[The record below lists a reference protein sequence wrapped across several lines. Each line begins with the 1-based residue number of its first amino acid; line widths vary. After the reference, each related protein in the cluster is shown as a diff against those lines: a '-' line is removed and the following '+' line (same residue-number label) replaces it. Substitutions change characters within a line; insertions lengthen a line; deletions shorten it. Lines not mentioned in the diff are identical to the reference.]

1 MSRILQ
7 LIGQGILLLF
17 VVGFFGWLFWRV
29 LKKSEDAALLLG
41 KWVLTAIVIGFVIW
55 QTDFFGGYD
64 PQWTHIVIALFAG
77 LVLAVTWRRTIG
89 EVIARPFASLY
100 DGGSAEVDPKP
111 FYSVAIAKRK
121 QGKYAESMAEVRK
134 QLERFPTDVE
144 GQMLL
149 AEIQAENLNDLP
161 GAELTVQRFLAQPD
175 HAPANIAFALN
186 SLADWHL
193 KFGQDREAARRD
205 LEKVVE
211 LLPGSEWALSAAQ
224 RIAHLAG
231 TDQLLDPHNRKR
243 FEVKEG
249 IKDVG
254 LLAAARK
261 PQPTESAPGK
271 TAAEYVKHL
280 EAHPLDTEV
289 REKLAVLYCEHY
301 HRLDL
306 AADQLEQMI
315 EVPNQPPKHVA
326 RWLNLLADLQIQHGA
341 NYETVRQTLQ
351 RIIDSYPTHSAAGLA
366 QNRID
371 HLKLELKGQE
381 KDRVVKLGTYE
392 QDIGLKRGLPSQ
404 L

>member
-231 TDQLLDPHNRKR
+231 TDQLLEPHSRKR

-249 IKDVG
+249 IKDIG
-254 LLAAARK
+254 LLTPARK
-261 PQPTESAPGK
+261 PQATESAPGK

-351 RIIDSYPTHSAAGLA
+351 RIIDSFPNHSAAGLA